1 MDRQKL
7 EKWNRWIAQ
16 IETDMINLLSARQ
29 IYKGYGEIV
38 VANPEV
44 QAEGAT
50 FHSFV
55 VDGYVTQIS
64 MAVRRQLD
72 TDPDTISLAHL
83 ITEIKDNPGAITRAD
98 YVARYKDMPMG
109 VGEAIGNQHFTEL
122 AGPGDNFDPAIAQAD
137 LETLKEASRKLKSL
151 ADRKIAHRSKQ
162 PSPKMTFNEVDECIE
177 VIKKLAQ
184 KYITLL
190 TGGNHELEPV
200 LLDWREAFTKTWIKK
215 SA

>member
-1 MDRQKL
+1 
-7 EKWNRWIAQ
+7 
-16 IETDMINLLSARQ
+16 MINLLSARQ

-44 QAEGAT
+44 QTLGAT

-72 TDPDTISLAHL
+72 TDPDTMSLAHL
-83 ITEIKDNPGAITRAD
+83 ITEIRDNPGSITRSD
-98 YVARYKDMPMG
+98 YVARYTDMPIG
-109 VGEAIGNQHFTEL
+109 IGEAIGSQHFDEL
-122 AGPGDNFDPAIAQAD
+122 AGPGEDFDPAIAHAD
-137 LETLKEASRKLKSL
+137 FDTLKEASRKLKSL

-162 PSPKMTFNEVDECIE
+162 PSPKLTFDEVDQCIE

-190 TGGNHELEPV
+190 TGGHLELEPV
-200 LLDWREAFTKTWIKK
+200 LLDWQEAFTKKWITK
-215 SA
+215 SI